1 MKRKYMM
8 FSMMILGSRQYE
20 NDIDVYLSPLIED
33 LRLLWDERIEVF
45 DVYEKENFNLH
56 ALLFCTINLMP

>member
-1 MKRKYMM
+1 MM

>member
-1 MKRKYMM
+1 M